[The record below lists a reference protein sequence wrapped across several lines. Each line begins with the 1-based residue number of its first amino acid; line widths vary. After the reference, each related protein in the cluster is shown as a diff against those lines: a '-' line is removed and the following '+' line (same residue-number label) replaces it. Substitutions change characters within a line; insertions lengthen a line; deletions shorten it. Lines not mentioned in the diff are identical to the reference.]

1 VSIPDERLLPRARS
15 PRAVAVFL
23 AVLILPQAFAFGRQF
38 ALGFRPLGP
47 APTRVPLSWDMFAT
61 RIERCRLGW
70 TPPLPT
76 AQGRLSTLRD
86 LSPRLE
92 WDVVGD
98 RMEQYEFWGRKLCGE
113 ALQSTQVDMRCVRQD
128 GSWEERRFDCR

>member
-1 VSIPDERLLPRARS
+1 
-15 PRAVAVFL
+15 
-23 AVLILPQAFAFGRQF
+23 
-38 ALGFRPLGP
+38 
-47 APTRVPLSWDMFAT
+47 MFAT